1 MKFVEKMDMSFSYKP
16 VLLKAVFDHVD
27 EDGKIRIVDIVNY
40 FIDFYEERKDNGLIA
55 EKPNSIY
62 QKGGYTE
69 KNVER
74 NIFSNPFK
82 RFADMRF
89 LEHSKN
95 IEYIQ
100 INSNV
105 FRKLSSSDIAHILQV
120 CDEKLDMYYKR
131 ITK

>member
-1 MKFVEKMDMSFSYKP
+1 M
-16 VLLKAVFDHVD
+16 D

-69 KNVER
+69 KDVER